1 MNLQPKT
8 PEELLETCLAWPPSR
23 FVGLTKEYLAE
34 QVKEQGVERV
44 QEWLH
49 DYFYKKLRPSYVD
62 PYRHCVIPEHW
73 KDAAALLDVNDR
85 LLVSGGNRSGKSYF
99 SAHYAMQMMMEREG
113 SRVAMFSMTA
123 ASSIR
128 DQQPSVFAHI
138 PLEFK
143 GIKKTKTTNINY
155 SQKNGFTDGTFILP
169 NGSQCW
175 FLNYAQQPDILEG
188 FEGDMVVFDELVPWH
203 WVETAEYRLITRRGS
218 RGTGKLL
225 ITATPITG
233 WTPVV
238 NDFVAGC
245 KVAEVREAS
254 LLQKSPPPVGC
265 KPGHMPYKAKC
276 VKENSAVIWF
286 HSEMNPFQSPEEME
300 RSLAGENTVTVR
312 LRAYGWCEKATG
324 NWFPKFGPDHIVNP
338 EDVPLEG
345 TNYMCTDPAGSRNWS
360 ALWMRCTPDG
370 KMYVYRE
377 WPDKEM
383 YGEWAI
389 PGDKV
394 EGQMGPAQ
402 KPEGRGINEY
412 KELFLELE
420 DGEKIEERFID
431 PRAGGSAQATK
442 EGGVTLIDMLADEPN
457 EMWFTP
463 APGLNVDQGV
473 QQINEQMSY
482 NTEEPVTMIN
492 EPKLYVSRDCGN
504 LIDCLQN
511 VSSAGA
517 DKNKFKDPVDVL
529 RYLITSDLAHVDEK
543 TYAAVGGGAY

>member
-1 MNLQPKT
+1 MQPKT

-34 QVKEQGVERV
+34 QVEEQGVERV

-49 DYFYKKLRPSYVD
+49 DYFYKKLRPSYID
-62 PYRHCVIPEHW
+62 PYRHCVIPDHW
-73 KDAAALLDVNDR
+73 KDAGELLAGNDR
-85 LLVSGGNRSGKSYF
+85 MLVSGGNRSGKTQF
-99 SAHYAMQMMMEREG
+99 AAHYVMQLLMG
-113 SRVAMFSMTA
+113 KPDSRVACFSMTA

-128 DQQPSVFAHI
+128 DQQPAVFGHI

-175 FLNYAQQPDILEG
+175 FLNYAQQPDIMEG
-188 FEGDMVVFDELVPWH
+188 FEGDMIWFDELVPYH
-203 WVETAEYRLITRRGS
+203 WVETGEYRLITRRGS
-218 RGTGKLL
+218 RKTGKLL

-238 NDFVAGC
+238 NDFVAGA
-245 KVAEVREAS
+245 KVTDQKAAS
-254 LLQKSPPPVGC
+254 LLHNSPPPVGC
-265 KPGHMPYKAKC
+265 KPGHMPYQAKC

-286 HSEMNPFQSPEEME
+286 HSEMNPFQSPEEMK

-324 NWFPKFGPDHIVNP
+324 NWFPKFGPDHIVDP

-370 KMYVYRE
+370 KMFVYRE
-377 WPDKEM
+377 WPDKDT

-473 QQINEQMSY
+473 QQINEVMSY
-482 NTEEPVTMIN
+482 NADEPVTMIN

-517 DKNKFKDPVDVL
+517 DKNKFKDPIDVL

-543 TYAAVGGGAY
+543 TYAAVGGGTY

>member
-1 MNLQPKT
+1 M
-8 PEELLETCLAWPPSR
+8 
-23 FVGLTKEYLAE
+23 
-34 QVKEQGVERV
+34 
-44 QEWLH
+44 
-49 DYFYKKLRPSYVD
+49 
-62 PYRHCVIPEHW
+62 
-73 KDAAALLDVNDR
+73 
-85 LLVSGGNRSGKSYF
+85 SGGNRSGKTQF
-99 SAHYAMQMMMEREG
+99 AAHYVMQLLMSKPD
-113 SRVAMFSMTA
+113 SRVACFSMTA

-128 DQQPSVFAHI
+128 DQQPAVFGHI

-175 FLNYAQQPDILEG
+175 FLNYAQQPDIMEG
-188 FEGDMVVFDELVPWH
+188 FEGDMIWFDELVPWH
-203 WVETAEYRLITRRGS
+203 WVETGEYRLITRRGS
-218 RGTGKLL
+218 RKTGKLL

-238 NDFVAGC
+238 NDFVAGA
-245 KVAEVREAS
+245 KVTEQKAAS
-254 LLQKSPPPVGC
+254 LLHLSPPPVGC
-265 KPGHMPYKAKC
+265 KPGHMPYQAKC

-286 HSEMNPFQSPEEME
+286 HSEMNPFQSPEEMK

-324 NWFPKFGPDHIVNP
+324 NWFPKFGPDHIVDP

-370 KMYVYRE
+370 KMFVYRE
-377 WPDKEM
+377 WPDKDT

-473 QQINEQMSY
+473 QQINEVMSY
-482 NTEEPVTMIN
+482 NADEPVTMIN

-517 DKNKFKDPVDVL
+517 DKNKFKDPIDVL

-543 TYAAVGGGAY
+543 TYAAVGGGTY

>member
-34 QVKEQGVERV
+34 QVEEQGVERV

-49 DYFYKKLRPSYVD
+49 DYFYKKLRPSYID
-62 PYRHCVIPEHW
+62 PYRHCVIPDHW
-73 KDAAALLDVNDR
+73 KDAGELLAGNDR
-85 LLVSGGNRSGKSYF
+85 MLVSGGNRSGKTQF
-99 SAHYAMQMMMEREG
+99 AAHYVMQLLMSKPD
-113 SRVAMFSMTA
+113 SRVACFSMTA

-128 DQQPSVFAHI
+128 DQQPAVFGHI

-143 GIKKTKTTNINY
+143 GIKKTKINY

-175 FLNYAQQPDILEG
+175 FLNYAQQPDIMEG
-188 FEGDMVVFDELVPWH
+188 FEGDMIWFDELVPYH
-203 WVETAEYRLITRRGS
+203 WVETGEYRLITRRGS
-218 RGTGKLL
+218 RKTGKLL

-238 NDFVAGC
+238 NDFVAGA
-245 KVAEVREAS
+245 KVTEQKAAS
-254 LLQKSPPPVGC
+254 LLHNSPPPVGC
-265 KPGHMPYKAKC
+265 KPGHMPYQAKC

-286 HSEMNPFQSPEEME
+286 HSEMNPFQSPEEMK

-324 NWFPKFGPDHIVNP
+324 NWFPKFGPDHIVDP

-370 KMYVYRE
+370 KMFVYRE
-377 WPDKEM
+377 WPDKDT

-473 QQINEQMSY
+473 QQINEVMSY
-482 NTEEPVTMIN
+482 NADEPVTMIN

-517 DKNKFKDPVDVL
+517 DKNKFKDPIDVL

-543 TYAAVGGGAY
+543 TYAAVGGGTY